1 MSLSK
6 EEIFKAA
13 YDAGLIT
20 LGGLSVGFA
29 SKKIT
34 KDDLGVP
41 TRPMSLV
48 KLAAAIAGGS
58 LIIKYLQKKELV
70 PVDPFKKK
78 AST

>member
-20 LGGLSVGFA
+20 LGAVSVGFA
-29 SKKIT
+29 SNKIA

-41 TRPMSLV
+41 TKPMSLV

-58 LIIKYLQKKELV
+58 LIVK
-70 PVDPFKKK
+70 
-78 AST
+78 

>member
-6 EEIFKAA
+6 EVFKAA

-20 LGGLSVGFA
+20 LSALGISFA
-29 SKKIT
+29 SKKIA
-34 KDDLGVP
+34 KDNLGVP

-58 LIIKYLQKKELV
+58 LIVKYLQKKEFV